1 MRRATAVPGNLK
13 SKDYKMELKAG
24 KKAPSF
30 SGVDQDGL
38 KISLADFKGKKLAL
52 YFYPKDDTSTCTV
65 QACNLRDGFKMLAKK
80 GIEVIGVSPDDR
92 TSHLKFIGKHKLPFR
107 IIADTERKV
116 IEKFGLWAEKSMY
129 GRKYMGV
136 LRTTFLIDE
145 KGIIRKIIEK
155 PKSSDHSNEI
165 LEEWKK
171 AEK

>member
-1 MRRATAVPGNLK
+1 MKPGTAVHGNGP
-13 SKDYKMELKAG
+13 SKEYKMELIAG
-24 KKAPSF
+24 KKAPAF
-30 SGVDQDGL
+30 SGVDQNGQ

-80 GIEVIGVSPDDR
+80 GIEVIGVSPDDES
-92 TSHLKFIGKHKLPFR
+92 SHLKFIGKHKLPFR

-145 KGIIRKIIEK
+145 TGKIVKIIEK
-155 PKSSDHSNEI
+155 PKVKEHAEEI
-165 LEEWKK
+165 AAGFGL
-171 AEK
+171 